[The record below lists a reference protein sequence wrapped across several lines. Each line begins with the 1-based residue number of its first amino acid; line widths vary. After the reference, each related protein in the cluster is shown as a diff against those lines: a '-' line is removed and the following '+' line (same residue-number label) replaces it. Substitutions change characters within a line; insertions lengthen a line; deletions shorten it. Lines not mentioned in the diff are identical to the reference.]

1 LHVGADFTEWYG
13 TDRVSDFSKSTIRAS
28 ALAARRALAEA
39 VRAEAA
45 RLVQA
50 ALAELVASVRPSIL
64 AGYAPFGTEPG
75 GPDLPERLAGM
86 LPAGGTLLLPAGPSG
101 TAVGW
106 VVHPSGSEASL
117 AGVELVVVPAL
128 AVDRRGT
135 RLGRGA
141 GWYDRALAEVPRTV
155 PVVALLHD
163 GELQD
168 EELPAEPHDRPVTGV
183 ITPSLGH
190 LALPA

>member
-1 LHVGADFTEWYG
+1 
-13 TDRVSDFSKSTIRAS
+13 VSDFSKSTIRAS
-28 ALAARRALAEA
+28 VLAARRALAEA
-39 VRAEAA
+39 VRADAA

-50 ALAELVASVRPSIL
+50 ALAELVASVGPAVL

-75 GPDLPERLAGM
+75 GPDLPELLAAK
-86 LPAGGTLLLPAGPSG
+86 LPTGGTLLLPVGPSG

-106 VVHPSGSEASL
+106 VVYPSGDAGSL
-117 AGVELVVVPAL
+117 AGVELVVAPAL
-128 AVDRRGT
+128 AVDRRGI

-141 GWYDRALAEVPRTV
+141 GWYDRALAEVPKEV

-163 GELQD
+163 GELRD
-168 EELPAEPHDRPVTGV
+168 EELPVEPHDRPVTGV
-183 ITPSLGH
+183 ITPSLGY

>member
-1 LHVGADFTEWYG
+1 M
-13 TDRVSDFSKSTIRAS
+13 SDFSKSTIRAS
-28 ALAARRALAEA
+28 VLAARRALAEA
-39 VRAEAA
+39 ARAEAA

-50 ALAELVASVRPSIL
+50 ALGKLVASVRPSVM

-75 GPDLPERLAGM
+75 GPDLPEALAERL
-86 LPAGGTLLLPAGPSG
+86 PDGGTLLLPAGPSG

-106 VVHPSGSEASL
+106 VVHPSGDAGSL

-128 AVDRRGT
+128 AVDRRGI

-141 GWYDRALAEVPRTV
+141 GWYDRALAEVPPEV
-155 PVVALLHD
+155 PVVALVYD
-163 GELQD
+163 GELHD
-168 EELPAEPHDRPVTGV
+168 EELPVEPHDRPVSGV
-183 ITPSLGH
+183 ITPGLGY